1 MAMHPAVK
9 DPPEREKSSETFS
22 ELFFLKTTILK
33 EFKNQ
38 GLPESLFNAWLTP
51 YLTGLIIHLIPLRTI
66 GLGKLM
72 VFELSYE

>member
-1 MAMHPAVK
+1 MHPAVK

-51 YLTGLIIHLIPLRTI
+51 YLTGLI
-66 GLGKLM
+66 GN
-72 VFELSYE
+72 VLSTYSCCWQFFR